1 MKKIVLAGMVVG
13 FSLLGMSNG
22 AQADIDYIGA
32 FTQDNDVLRVDFT
45 VDTEKSVTFFTS
57 SWDDGGFDPVLTLW
71 DSAGNYID
79 DWDDAGPN
87 INQSPVSSNGVSYSF
102 GWNDIYAVSTLAAGS
117 YSVTITQWDNYAQG
131 TNLADGFYYDL
142 EPHFTFVMGLGTQP
156 DFNGSLSTWF
166 DDPETPE
173 YDPTGIEDPRTGAL
187 EFHVVNVDAAP
198 VPVPASLL
206 LFGSALAGL
215 IGVKRRK

>member
-1 MKKIVLAGMVVG
+1 MVVG
-13 FSLLGMSNG
+13 FSLLGVSDG
-22 AQADIDYIGA
+22 ALADIDYIGA
-32 FTQDNDVLRVDFT
+32 FTKDNDVLRVDFT
-45 VDTEKSVTFFTS
+45 VDTARSVTFFTS

-71 DSAGNYID
+71 NSAGNFIL
-79 DWDDAGPN
+79 DWDDSGTDNGTAL
-87 INQSPVSSNGVSYSF
+87 SNGVSYGYGFSDVF
-102 GWNDIYAVSTLAAGS
+102 CVQTLAAGS
-117 YSVTITQWDNYAQG
+117 YSVTITQWDNYANRP
-131 TNLADGFYYDL
+131 NLADGFIYDL

-187 EFHVVNVDAAP
+187 AFHVVNVNAAP